1 MLIVYGTPRTRA
13 SRVTWM
19 LEEIGASYDYRPV
32 ALDKGE
38 GRQSPYLALNP
49 TGKVPTL
56 VDGELVLSES
66 AAIVTYLGDKYT
78 LSNLVPRTGGAARA
92 KYNQWCYFCLSELE
106 QPLWTRAKHTFA
118 LPENKRVPAIKDT
131 ALWEFTQA
139 AKVLAQQLDRT
150 DFVLGAEFSAADIL
164 IGHTLGWAK
173 AAKIELS
180 QDSLKAYADRVLS
193 RPALA
198 QAYQR
203 EQQAIAA

>member
-19 LEEIGASYDYRPV
+19 LEEIGTRYDYRPV

-38 GRQSPYLALNP
+38 GRQPSYLALNP

-56 VDGELVLSES
+56 VDGELILGES
-66 AAIVTYLGDKYT
+66 AAIVTYLGDKFT
-78 LSNLVPRTGGAARA
+78 LSGLVPRTGGAARA

-106 QPLWTRAKHTFA
+106 QALWTRAKHTFA
-118 LPENKRVPAIKDT
+118 LPEDKRVAAVKDT
-131 ALWEFTQA
+131 ALWEFAQA
-139 AKVLAQQLDRT
+139 AKVLAKQLDRS
-150 DFVLGAEFSAADIL
+150 DYVLGAEFSAADIL
-164 IGHTLGWAK
+164 FGHTLGWAK

-180 QDSLKAYADRVLS
+180 LDSLKAYADRVLG

-198 QAYQR
+198 RAYQR